1 MDEKRR
7 EEMKKYAGPT
17 QPSMLRRSDEH
28 DYSSQCFYL
37 ITLTTEGRRPLL
49 GQLTGKA
56 NAPDGSAEAPR
67 IVLTELGLAVAQEW
81 SAISSKFP
89 QVAVIA
95 QQVMPDHFHGILYFR
110 EHTDFHLGRI
120 INGFKVGCN
129 RAYKRIVLGLS
140 EKEAATMA
148 PARQAP
154 ARQIPAAAKPQPTEK
169 EQAPKGIPAPYPGP
183 SGPPVTTAAP
193 PVVTSGPPV
202 VTSGPPAAPAA
213 PSPWVAA
220 VPPQQQE
227 KEKGLLW
234 SRKYNDR
241 ILHSYHSLDRWKNY
255 LHDNPRRLAFRREH
269 PDMFRVR
276 FGIEVAGQSYAA
288 IGNQFLL
295 SIPQKLQVQCSRSM
309 TDTDIQ
315 AATAHFLAEAKK
327 GSVLVS
333 PAISKGEQQV
343 MRAALDARQPL
354 IFLTPWGFNTFSR
367 PGHQYYDACCEGR
380 FLILA
385 PWPHQNR
392 RIPLSR
398 NMCLNLNSMAKAICE
413 Y

>member
-1 MDEKRR
+1 M
-7 EEMKKYAGPT
+7 
-17 QPSMLRRSDEH
+17 
-28 DYSSQCFYL
+28 
-37 ITLTTEGRRPLL
+37 
-49 GQLTGKA
+49 
-56 NAPDGSAEAPR
+56 
-67 IVLTELGLAVAQEW
+67 
-81 SAISSKFP
+81 
-89 QVAVIA
+89 
-95 QQVMPDHFHGILYFR
+95 
-110 EHTDFHLGRI
+110 
-120 INGFKVGCN
+120 
-129 RAYKRIVLGLS
+129 
-140 EKEAATMA
+140 
-148 PARQAP
+148 
-154 ARQIPAAAKPQPTEK
+154 
-169 EQAPKGIPAPYPGP
+169 
-183 SGPPVTTAAP
+183 
-193 PVVTSGPPV
+193 
-202 VTSGPPAAPAA
+202 PPAATAA

-234 SRKYNDR
+234 ARKYNDR

-295 SIPQKLQVQCSRSM
+295 AIPQKLQVQCSRSM

-315 AATAHFLAEAKK
+315 AATAHFLTEAKK

-333 PAISKGEQQV
+333 LAISKGEQQV

-367 PGHQYYDACCEGR
+367 PGHQYYHACCEGG

-385 PWPHQNR
+385 HWPHQNR

-398 NMCLNLNSMAKAICE
+398 SMCLALNSMAKAICE

>member
-49 GQLTGKA
+49 GQLTGQA
-56 NAPDGSAEAPR
+56 NAPDDSAEAPR

-148 PARQAP
+148 PARQ
-154 ARQIPAAAKPQPTEK
+154 IPAAAKPQPTEK
-169 EQAPKGIPAPYPGP
+169 EHAPKGIPAPYPGP
-183 SGPPVTTAAP
+183 
-193 PVVTSGPPV
+193 
-202 VTSGPPAAPAA
+202 SGPPAAPAA

-234 SRKYNDR
+234 ARKYNDR

-295 SIPQKLQVQCSRSM
+295 AIPQKLQVQCSRSM

-315 AATAHFLAEAKK
+315 AATAHFLTEAKK

-398 NMCLNLNSMAKAICE
+398 SMCLALNSMAKAICE